1 MEATL
6 QIECEKDSLLELS
19 QIALRVVTPRA
30 NTPAL
35 GGIRLTAGE
44 NNLELA
50 ASDLETFVTIAG
62 TCSVVEP
69 GAVVVPG
76 RLFGEILRSLPPGR
90 VTLAGGENGIRV
102 EGGRAEF
109 SLSTFPVADF
119 ARPPSGEVGE
129 PFSVGATDLARALK
143 QVGRAASTD
152 EGRPVLTG
160 ILWFIEAGAL
170 RLVATDSYRLAVAEV
185 VVKEGSYEGQS
196 IIPNRA
202 LAEFGRHLMGSSDE
216 VAHIELGKSQA
227 VLSAGR
233 VRLVTRLIEGEFP
246 NWRRLMP
253 ESHRSQLEV
262 DHTEFAAAVARV
274 GLVAQ
279 ANTPVR
285 FHLGSEVQLTAQE
298 SGVAEAAET
307 VEGANYQG
315 EPMVT
320 AFNPK
325 FFLDGMEGIDGQTAV
340 LELNEPTKPATL
352 RAKDQY
358 NFTYLVM
365 PVRLPH

>member
-1 MEATL
+1 M

-19 QIALRVVTPRA
+19 QIVLRVVSPRV

-35 GGIRLTAGE
+35 GGIRLTAE
-44 NNLELA
+44 NGSLELA
-50 ASDLETFVTIAG
+50 ASDLETFVT
-62 TCSVVEP
+62 VEGSCAVIED

-76 RLFGEILRSLPPGR
+76 KLFGDILRSLPSGR
-90 VTLAGGENGIRV
+90 VTLSGGESGVRV
-102 EGGRAEF
+102 EAGRAEF

-129 PFSVGATDLARALK
+129 ACVVGAADLARALK

-160 ILWFIEAGAL
+160 VLWVLDGEVL
-170 RLVATDSYRLAVAEV
+170 RVVATDSYRLAVAEV
-185 VVKEGSYEGQS
+185 VVKEGVDAGQA

-202 LAEFGRHLMGSSDE
+202 LAEFGRHLSLGGDA
-216 VAHIELGKSQA
+216 VAMIQLGQSQA
-227 VLSAGR
+227 VLSSGR

-246 NWRRLMP
+246 NWKRLLP
-253 ESHRSQLEV
+253 EEQKCRLEV
-262 DHTEFAAAVARV
+262 NKEDFAAAVARV

-279 ANTPVR
+279 ANTPVK
-285 FHLGSEVQLTAQE
+285 FHLGSEVQLTATE
-298 SGVAEAAET
+298 SGIADAAET
-307 VEGANYQG
+307 IEGATYTG
-315 EPMVT
+315 DPMVT
-320 AFNPK
+320 AFNAK
-325 FFLDGMEGIDGQTAV
+325 FFLDGMEGLEAQTAV
-340 LELNEPTKPATL
+340 LDLTEPTKPATL
-352 RAKDQY
+352 RSKDQS